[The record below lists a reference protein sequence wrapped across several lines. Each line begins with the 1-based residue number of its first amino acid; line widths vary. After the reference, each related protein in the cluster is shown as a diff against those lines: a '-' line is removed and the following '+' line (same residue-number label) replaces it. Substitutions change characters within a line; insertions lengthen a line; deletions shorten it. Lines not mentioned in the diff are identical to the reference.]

1 MSDLVMPF
9 EQLLSAASEFSNQ
22 AGELEAIL
30 GKIQGQLET
39 LSGAFR
45 GRTAE
50 RFQTLMAEWTKDMGN
65 IQEVLT
71 QVGQGLN
78 KTVADF
84 QEYDESASK
93 RF

>member
-1 MSDLVMPF
+1 MSDIVISY
-9 EQLLSAASEFSNQ
+9 EQLQSAAREFNNQ

-30 GKIQGQLET
+30 GKIQSQLES

-50 RFQTLMAEWTKDMGN
+50 QLQTLMAEWTKDARN

-78 KTVADF
+78 KTVARF
-84 QEYDESASK
+84 QEDDESTSK
-93 RF
+93 LF